1 MLIGFFSHIFLHIG
15 GIRTQLSPIDR
26 NRQGLVGGFT
36 MVELL
41 IVIAIVATLVC
52 IAVPVLSSHIDNAR
66 NARAMVEIRC
76 LEKDIAAYAEKG
88 EYPDSLSDVG
98 RNPPDPWGN
107 AYVYL
112 KIAGGDA
119 PIGAMRKD
127 RFLVPVNSDYDL
139 YSMGKDEKTG
149 GPFNSPAGGDDIVR
163 ANDGGYVGLASDF

>member
-127 RFLVPVNSDYDL
+127 RFLIPVNSDYDL
-139 YSMGKDEKTG
+139 YSMGADGNTG
-149 GPFNSPAGGDDIVR
+149 APFTAAASRDDLVR
-163 ANDGGYVGLASDF
+163 ASNGGFIGPVSEF